1 MTITIQ
7 LKSLEVCVVVSGETL
22 PCIYFYCLCLV
33 FASISVPWGL
43 DGLSGLAL
51 FYLSPEPYFSYC
63 LIASF
68 TVLHLNIRPSI
79 SNFLIVHS
87 VLLFCFPFFLGC

>member
-7 LKSLEVCVVVSGETL
+7 LKNLEMCVVVSGETL
-22 PCIYFYCLCLV
+22 PCICFYCLCLV

-43 DGLSGLAL
+43 DGLIGLAL

-68 TVLHLNIRPSI
+68 TVLHLNKLPSI
-79 SNFLIVHS
+79 SNFLIIHS
-87 VLLFCFPFFLGC
+87 VLLFCFPF